1 MVGKGMN
8 MKKKPEYIEYEDGT
22 KVLLDDDDIPEM
34 GAEWFANA
42 KYGLDGLAELIG
54 EEAVA
59 PLRKMGRPKSQ
70 LPKING
76 TLRLSAEIWQQI
88 KSAGRGYNARV
99 EAVLRDAIAR
109 GVL

>member
-1 MVGKGMN
+1 MR
-8 MKKKPEYIEYEDGT
+8 KKDKKY
-22 KVLLDDDDIPEM
+22 VLTGLDAPVNLDDDDIPEM
-34 GAEWFANA
+34 GAEWFASA

-59 PLRKMGRPKSQ
+59 PLRKMGRPKSES
-70 LPKING
+70 PKING
-76 TLRLSAEIWQQI
+76 TLRLSAEIWKKI

-99 EAVLRDAIAR
+99 EAVLQDAIAR